1 MRKYF
6 EQEPAMKNALTIGGA
21 LLALAAFGSTAHA
34 RMMGGMTMPS
44 SMSRGDIHTP
54 MTSSLGS
61 PRTFSPD
68 GHGVGGRTFSPDGRI
83 FSPDGLQQKV
93 KGSNWK
99 KPIDSD
105 QGGGDDPP
113 PKKSGDGST
122 QTSSNGSGASNGNG
136 HPPPGTGGYYGG
148 WHHHPPYGGY
158 YCHGKP
164 GC

>member
-1 MRKYF
+1 
-6 EQEPAMKNALTIGGA
+6 MKNALTIGGA
-21 LLALAAFGSTAHA
+21 LLALAALASNADA

-54 MTSSLGS
+54 VTTSLGS

-68 GHGVGGRTFSPDGRI
+68 GHSFSGRT

-105 QGGGDDPP
+105 GGGPSDP
-113 PKKSGDGST
+113 PKKAPKVPT
-122 QTSSNGSGASNGNG
+122 QTTDNGNG
-136 HPPPGTGGYYGG
+136 GNYPYDPYQASRYWHQHHPYGGGYNNGTGGNV
-148 WHHHPPYGGY
+148 PQRD
-158 YCHGKP
+158 CR

>member
-1 MRKYF
+1 
-6 EQEPAMKNALTIGGA
+6 MKKVLTTGSALF
-21 LLALAAFGSTAHA
+21 ALAVFATTADA
-34 RMMGGMTMPS
+34 RMMGAMTMPS

-54 MTSSLGS
+54 VTSSPGS

-68 GHGVGGRTFSPDGRI
+68 GHSFSGRT

-105 QGGGDDPP
+105 GGGPSDP
-113 PKKSGDGST
+113 PKKAPKNPT
-122 QTSSNGSGASNGNG
+122 QTTDNGSGGNPYDPYQASWNWHHH
-136 HPPPGTGGYYGG
+136 HPYGGGYNGTGGNNNGSGG
-148 WHHHPPYGGY
+148 NVPQRD
-158 YCHGKP
+158 CR

>member
-1 MRKYF
+1 
-6 EQEPAMKNALTIGGA
+6 MKNALTIGGA
-21 LLALAAFGSTAHA
+21 LLALAVFATTAEA
-34 RMMGGMTMPS
+34 RMMGGMNMPS

-54 MTSSLGS
+54 VTSSLGS

-68 GHGVGGRTFSPDGRI
+68 GHSFSGRTFSPDGRT
-83 FSPDGLQQKV
+83 FSPDGLQGRV

-113 PKKSGDGST
+113 KKTPKDPT
-122 QTSSNGSGASNGNG
+122 QTTDNGGGG
-136 HPPPGTGGYYGG
+136 TYPHPYYGPGG
-148 WHHHPPYGGY
+148 WYDHHHHPYGGGY
-158 YCHGKP
+158 TGGTGTGNVPQRDCR